1 MPWPRHL
8 VASILLVASPS
19 SAGEQP
25 ATVDGF
31 ALVEAATKELLAT
44 QRGYRTG
51 DLISRKQVAQL
62 LDRLAQAGVWRLPE
76 ADRTRI
82 AGQCLDEKSFLFEQ
96 LNSPKGKILLRDCS
110 RLQGVHDLLDRLSQ
124 LPQGRDLIE
133 KLVRGPDGY
142 KMLEYLMAS
151 RGGAELERMLEQAP
165 KGRDVRKP
173 TGRIYGET
181 ALLAE
186 LHNVYESRR
195 RTTDAKG
202 AKPSAASSR

>member
-25 ATVDGF
+25 ATADGF
-31 ALVEAATKELLAT
+31 ALVEVATQEFLAT
-44 QRGYRTG
+44 QRGYRPG

-62 LDRLAQAGVWRLPE
+62 LDRLAETGVWRLPE

-82 AGQCLDEKSFLFEQ
+82 AEQCLDEKSFLFEQ
-96 LNSPKGKILLRDCS
+96 LNSPKGKLLLRDCS
-110 RLQGVHDLLDRLSQ
+110 RLKGAHDLLDRLSQ

-142 KMLEYLMAS
+142 KMLEYLMVS
-151 RGGAELERMLEQAP
+151 RGGAELERMLEKAP
-165 KGRDVRKP
+165 AGRDVRKS

-186 LHNVYESRR
+186 LRNVYEARR
-195 RTTDAKG
+195 RTTDSKG
-202 AKPSAASSR
+202 VKPAAASRR